1 MGGVRFALGQ
11 AFCAMGISA
20 APGPLYRAT
29 RLSLVPTPALSLT
42 SARLN
47 SHAWRRMRIAWGT
60 LGAAAEVAGSP
71 VTAVAATLNRQS
83 LRAQLRVRLAWR
95 TLGAAAKVAGS
106 PMLAV
111 IAFECLGQ
119 LSVPTDL
126 QTHLPGSSECM
137 HLLDHPGCVN

>member
-1 MGGVRFALGQ
+1 
-11 AFCAMGISA
+11 
-20 APGPLYRAT
+20 
-29 RLSLVPTPALSLT
+29 
-42 SARLN
+42 
-47 SHAWRRMRIAWGT
+47 MRIAWGT

-71 VTAVAATLNRQS
+71 MTAVAATLNRQS

-126 QTHLPGSSECM
+126 QVGLQGASEYRKSR
-137 HLLDHPGCVN
+137 LADPPAW